1 MVASLGLNLS
11 AQQHNYTYRHIDER
25 ATEQMLE
32 ELPAR
37 DFQVRTK
44 PTRVL
49 PTKQHLLGY
58 IGRHWTDGVYCFVS
72 LYFEDKR
79 TIEFM
84 QSWPNDLSRHEK
96 TVDKF
101 KVAGNAVTVKDKKGI
116 KVTVEQIGAYEMLV
130 ERNAQGKPVKAYYN
144 MSNEQFNN
152 GYWSIFVQMLMAGR
166 YTMANQEDIIFGPR
180 LKHYG
185 GNKYDNDPGIF
196 AYQLADDYSNL
207 HILYGDRR
215 VSHGD
220 PSSPKYGMKMPGAG
234 GAGALMPPMEWR
246 VRFTT
251 DGLAAIVTKD
261 QPFVDHNPPLMNGNK
276 SETKLTKVASPHE
289 GLNGKWTFASVIPLT
304 HELVKLFPKE
314 VLTLIKGEI
323 YARHGDTFAN
333 PQTQKYFDA
342 QPWYKKSG
350 KKVVLTDVER
360 FNIALINQAIQ

>member
-84 QSWPNDLSRHEK
+84 QSWPNDLSRNEK

-220 PSSPKYGMKMPGAG
+220 PSSPNYGKMPGGG

-246 VRFTT
+246 LRFTT

-261 QPFVDHNPPLMNGNK
+261 QPFVDHNPPQ
-276 SETKLTKVASPHE
+276 
-289 GLNGKWTFASVIPLT
+289 
-304 HELVKLFPKE
+304 E

-360 FNIALINQAIQ
+360 FNIALIKQAEQ